1 MSLAA
6 GYWIKEYHDE
16 MQADLRLI
24 KSNMSM
30 LGAPTMDGEDAADAT
45 QEDGDTLTEDEL

>member
-16 MQADLRLI
+16 MQEDLRLI
-24 KSNMSM
+24 KSNMNM
-30 LGAPTMDGEDAADAT
+30 LGAPTMDGPADVT
-45 QEDGDTLTEDEL
+45 QEDGDTLAKDEL